1 MNNNRLSNTV
11 GPRIKLERKNNLT
24 RFVALSS
31 FLIIT
36 VIVLNAT
43 ISLSS
48 EALLVQSIASTS
60 YAQMVTQNEGLKS
73 SLWSLSLLTSTSEA
87 DDFRLSFSKLGVSSG
102 SYQRIL
108 YDSETNSLRLNNI
121 STTTINDNESA
132 RLSLSQQQ
140 SQSQSNKQISDSD
153 RTNLQQNIEQ
163 NGFFQLNSM
172 YAPPNTATKES
183 YDTVYILSLDMANK
197 LHTVIWTDTSENI
210 PGSLL
215 SIVKAVEKI
224 SSAQQSKK

>member
-1 MNNNRLSNTV
+1 MNNKRLSNTV
-11 GPRIKLERKNNLT
+11 GPSANLKRKSNLI
-24 RFVALSS
+24 RFVALLS
-31 FLIIT
+31 FVIIT
-36 VIVLNAT
+36 VVVLYAT

-48 EALLVQSIASTS
+48 EALPVQSIAPTS

-73 SLWSLSLLTSTSEA
+73 SLWSFSLLTSTSKA
-87 DDFRLSFSKLGVSSG
+87 DDFRLSYSKLGVSSG

-153 RTNLQQNIEQ
+153 RTNLQQMIEQ

-172 YAPPNTATKES
+172 YALPNTTQS

>member
-11 GPRIKLERKNNLT
+11 GPRIKQGRKNNLT
-24 RFVALSS
+24 RFVALILC
-31 FLIIT
+31 LIIT
-36 VIVLNAT
+36 IIVLNAI
-43 ISLSS
+43 ISLST
-48 EALLVQSIASTS
+48 EASPVQSIAPTA
-60 YAQMVTQNEGLKS
+60 YAQMVSQNDGLKS
-73 SLWSLSLLTSTSEA
+73 SLWSFSLLTSTSKA
-87 DDFRLSFSKLGVSSG
+87 DDFRLSYSKLGVSSG

-108 YDSETNSLRLNNI
+108 YDSETNSLRVINI
-121 STTTINDNESA
+121 STTAINDNESG

-140 SQSQSNKQISDSD
+140 SQSQSNKQISNSD
-153 RTNLQQNIEQ
+153 RTNLQQMIEQ
-163 NGFFQLNSM
+163 NGLFQLNSI

-183 YDTVYILSLDMANK
+183 YDTVYILYMEMANK

>member
-1 MNNNRLSNTV
+1 MNNKRLSNTV
-11 GPRIKLERKNNLT
+11 GPSAKLERKTNLI

-31 FLIIT
+31 FVIIT
-36 VIVLNAT
+36 VVVLYTT

-48 EALLVQSIASTS
+48 EASPVQSIAPTS

-73 SLWSLSLLTSTSEA
+73 SPWSFSLLTSTSKA
-87 DDFRLSFSKLGVSSG
+87 DDFRLSYSKLGVSSG

-108 YDSETNSLRLNNI
+108 YDSETNTLRLNNI

-153 RTNLQQNIEQ
+153 RTNLQQMIEQ

-172 YAPPNTATKES
+172 YALPNTTQS

>member
-11 GPRIKLERKNNLT
+11 GPSAKLERKTNLI

-31 FLIIT
+31 FVIIT
-36 VIVLNAT
+36 VVVLYTT

-48 EALLVQSIASTS
+48 EASPVQSIAPTS

-73 SLWSLSLLTSTSEA
+73 SPWSFSLLTSTSKA
-87 DDFRLSFSKLGVSSG
+87 DDFRLSYSKLGVSSG

-108 YDSETNSLRLNNI
+108 YDSETNSLRVINI
-121 STTTINDNESA
+121 STTAINDNESG

-140 SQSQSNKQISDSD
+140 SQSQSNKQISNSD
-153 RTNLQQNIEQ
+153 RTNLQQMIEQ
-163 NGFFQLNSM
+163 NGLFQLNSI

-183 YDTVYILSLDMANK
+183 YDTVYILSMEMANK

>member
-1 MNNNRLSNTV
+1 MNNKRLSNTV
-11 GPRIKLERKNNLT
+11 GPSAKLERKTNLI

-31 FLIIT
+31 FVIIT
-36 VIVLNAT
+36 VVVLYTT

-48 EALLVQSIASTS
+48 EASPVQSIAPTS

-73 SLWSLSLLTSTSEA
+73 SPWSFSSLTSTSEA
-87 DDFRLSFSKLGVSSG
+87 DDFRLSYSKLGVSSG

-108 YDSETNSLRLNNI
+108 YDSETNTLRLNNI

-153 RTNLQQNIEQ
+153 RTNLQQMIKQ

-172 YAPPNTATKES
+172 YALPNTTQS

>member
-1 MNNNRLSNTV
+1 
-11 GPRIKLERKNNLT
+11 
-24 RFVALSS
+24 
-31 FLIIT
+31 
-36 VIVLNAT
+36 
-43 ISLSS
+43 
-48 EALLVQSIASTS
+48 
-60 YAQMVTQNEGLKS
+60 MVTQNEGLKS
-73 SLWSLSLLTSTSEA
+73 SPWSFSLLTSTSKA
-87 DDFRLSFSKLGVSSG
+87 DDFRLSYSKLGVSSG

-153 RTNLQQNIEQ
+153 RTNLQQMIEQ

-172 YAPPNTATKES
+172 YALPNTTQS